1 MKINNTGMKPTTA
14 AQIKARDLES
24 KLTNTVKPGDAKAGD
39 ASSIGSSKI
48 DLSPEAQAY
57 QKAKALASN
66 DDIDEA
72 KVSRLQKLI
81 DEGKYNVNAEAVA
94 DRLVDEQILAGE

>member
-24 KLTNTVKPGDAKAGD
+24 KLTNTVKPGDA
-39 ASSIGSSKI
+39 SSIGSAKI

-81 DEGKYNVNAEAVA
+81 DEGKYNINAEAVA

>member
-1 MKINNTGMKPTTA
+1 MNPTTA

-24 KLTNTVKPGDAKAGD
+24 KLTNTVKPGD